1 MYGMTEEKLR
11 AFAEEYAKGKATS
24 YNIMSILLSICLIA
38 VGAWLTFS
46 AGEVMDWNRWTG
58 EWYELNDT
66 QIKVQRIIGGF
77 TMAVGLICILLVV
90 FR

>member
-1 MYGMTEEKLR
+1 MYGMTEEKIR
-11 AFAEEYAKGKATS
+11 ALAEEYAVRQAS
-24 YNIMSILLSICLIA
+24 SDNIMSILLSICLIA
-38 VGAWLTFS
+38 VGAWFFFS

-66 QIKVQRIIGGF
+66 QIKVQKVIGGF
-77 TMAVGLICILLVV
+77 IMAVGLICILLAV

>member
-1 MYGMTEEKLR
+1 MYGMTEEKIRVL
-11 AFAEEYAKGKATS
+11 AEEYAKGKATS
-24 YNIMSILLSICLIA
+24 DNIMSILLSICLIA
-38 VGAWLTFS
+38 VGAWFFFS

-66 QIKVQRIIGGF
+66 EIRFQRIIGGF
-77 TMAVGLICILLVV
+77 IMAVGLICILLAV

>member
-24 YNIMSILLSICLIA
+24 DNIMGILLSICLIA
-38 VGAWLTFS
+38 VGAWFFFS
-46 AGEVMDWNRWTG
+46 AGEVMDWNRWTH

-66 QIKVQRIIGGF
+66 QIKVQKVIGAF
-77 TMAVGLICILLVV
+77 IMTVGLICILLAV